1 MFDDLKKLLGN
12 DGDPTQFAN
21 EIQNMSN
28 NGSFDPMAM
37 FSGEV
42 RFQAVFI
49 APFTPA
55 LTEAREQ
62 FLRDGSGPLAGITAK
77 FQNEEV
83 SAAAAQQAAQG
94 MFAAAQGMCVIV
106 LANDQGLDTVP
117 QLFFGNLDDTFVEH
131 ALKTCGDGFAHGDAL
146 RNGLIALRKNSQESL
161 PWWRLHAGGPRG
173 DADFW
178 VDVAQQLITS
188 LDRGVFG
195 APPERLRDVAWWVG
209 MAASGC
215 EESYQGKG
223 AAIPA
228 TAQAAIVRCVALG
241 GEPGAAFARLGGCFQ
256 AFADE
261 ELVQLLHRL
270 TDVAVAR
277 GEGAQAATWLAKHA
291 QPLIDHIGD
300 SYDVLATRFQALA
313 STGAAAEV
321 LVPVAAALLA
331 ADRKAARHELTRE
344 PIWRVTVAEPGELID
359 TAAAADVLGRSPS
372 FIAKRLEQG
381 TIPTVRQD
389 DQVRLPRQ
397 ALLAWKAIM
406 DAHKLLD

>member
-1 MFDDLKKLLGN
+1 MFDDLKKMLGA
-12 DGDPTQFAN
+12 DADPARFAS
-21 EIQNMSN
+21 EIQELSN
-28 NGSFDPMAM
+28 NGRFDPLAL
-37 FSGEV
+37 FAGQA

-55 LTEAREQ
+55 LTEARDQ

-77 FQNEEV
+77 FQSEEV

-94 MFAAAQGMCVIV
+94 MFTAAQGMCVIV

-117 QLFFGNLDDTFVEH
+117 QLFFGSLEDSFIEH
-131 ALKTCGDGFAHGDAL
+131 ALKTCGDAFAHADAL
-146 RNGLIALRKNSQESL
+146 RSGLIALRANNQESL

-178 VDVAQQLITS
+178 VDLAAQLVS
-188 LDRGVFG
+188 GLDAGVFG
-195 APPERLRDVAWWVG
+195 APPERLRDLAWWVG

-215 EESYQGKG
+215 EDGG
-223 AAIPA
+223 VAIPA
-228 TAQAAIVRCVALG
+228 AAQAAIVRCVALG
-241 GEPGAAFARLGGCFQ
+241 GEPGAAFSRLAVCFRE
-256 AFADE
+256 FPDE
-261 ELVQLLHRL
+261 DLVQLLHRL
-270 TDVAVAR
+270 TEVAVAR
-277 GEGAQAATWLAKHA
+277 GEGAQAAIWLATHA
-291 QPLIDHIGD
+291 QALIDHIGD
-300 SYDVLATRFQALA
+300 SYDVQAARFKALA
-313 STGAAAEV
+313 STGAAADV

-331 ADRKAARHELTRE
+331 ADRKTARHELTRE
-344 PIWRVTVAEPGELID
+344 PIWRVTVADPGDVID
-359 TAAAADVLGRSPS
+359 TAAAADLVGRSPA